1 MSKMD
6 SELMHAAGLPPSE
19 AISFFRQKNL
29 VPTERWG
36 EVMNEAHARGFAVA
50 GAAGQALLTD
60 MKAAI
65 NSALT
70 DGRTLQEFQRDFEQI
85 AKTHKWDYNGSPGWR
100 ARIIYSTNLATAYSA
115 GQFAQL
121 DTDEARDIF
130 PCWEYVHHEC
140 QHPRLDHL
148 AWSGLVLRNDD
159 PWWTTHYPPNGWRCH
174 CTVRPVS
181 RSEMKSRGLVVNKA
195 PPLDLR
201 PWRNPA
207 TGKTEMVPRGIDPSF
222 AYNPGMAWK
231 EKRLALEAAQPP
243 LSPRSNVHLS
253 RAAAME
259 QQADDIGKLLRPGA
273 LGSVNAGTLP
283 ESVKNGLGTLTDDV
297 ILSDDTLGK
306 NRKHREI
313 TGDDYRALPEM
324 ISAPL
329 VAKRDD
335 DHNVLLI
342 SGRAGKLYRIVVK
355 RTKSGKANFVQ
366 TFCRIYLK
374 RAISQIK
381 QGTII
386 AGSLDDLVNFEE
398 K

>member
-6 SELMHAAGLPPSE
+6 AELMHAAGLSPSE
-19 AISFFRQKNL
+19 AISFFRQKDL

-70 DGRTLQEFQRDFEQI
+70 DGRTLKEFQRDFEQI

-130 PCWEYVHHEC
+130 PYWEYVHHTC
-140 QHPRLDHL
+140 QHPRQDHL

-159 PWWTTHYPPNGWRCH
+159 PWWATHYPPNGWRCH
-174 CTVRPVS
+174 CTVRPIS
-181 RSEMKSRGLVVNKA
+181 RYEMKRRQLTVSVA

-231 EKRLALEAAQPP
+231 EKRIALEAEQPP
-243 LSPRSNVHLS
+243 LSPRSTVHLS

-259 QQADDIGKLLRPGA
+259 QQSEDIGKLLRRGA
-273 LGSVNAGTLP
+273 TGHVNGGTLP
-283 ESVKNGLGTLTDDV
+283 SAVKKGLGTEADDI
-297 ILSDDTLGK
+297 ILSDDSLGK
-306 NRKHREI
+306 NRKHREL
-313 TGDDYRALPEM
+313 TDEDYQALPEM
-324 ISAPL
+324 VSAALLAVQDKPYH
-329 VAKRDD
+329 AT
-335 DHNVLLI
+335 LI
-342 SGRAGKLYRIVVK
+342 SRWRDKMYRIVVK
-355 RTKSGKANFVQ
+355 RSRSGTANFYQSFRRAKESEIRTLLNREGVQ
-366 TFCRIYLK
+366 VFLNRT
-374 RAISQIK
+374 
-381 QGTII
+381 
-386 AGSLDDLVNFEE
+386 DEDVEN
-398 K
+398 